1 MSIETFLRMHGRPCQ
16 FILRNRRGEILDRAD
31 AEIDAHGRL
40 TVRTE
45 QDQSCYASFSAWRA
59 ARTSY
64 ANTYDMIATEDG
76 VLLRTIANDGRC
88 TTQVGDEDGAPDR
101 KLGLPTNGPFRYR
114 LYHGHTPLEYLD
126 YLKRAL
132 FHDLQRHADLVRDW
146 PEVASRA
153 LREAVKAH
161 IRFQYGLRWADKTQP
176 CLYRE
181 RDCITAVD
189 RGDQT
194 EMDHVIRVAELAD
207 AVLRENL
214 DFKRCFATLVRA
226 WLCPVAHITG
236 ASHDLLGAGLHPDH
250 EHPFA
255 RYARVNLS
263 AEDHEGK
270 DVTELTLYSVHVRPR
285 KSAGESILI

>member
-1 MSIETFLRMHGRPCQ
+1 M
-16 FILRNRRGEILDRAD
+16 
-31 AEIDAHGRL
+31 
-40 TVRTE
+40 
-45 QDQSCYASFSAWRA
+45 
-59 ARTSY
+59 
-64 ANTYDMIATEDG
+64 
-76 VLLRTIANDGRC
+76 
-88 TTQVGDEDGAPDR
+88 
-101 KLGLPTNGPFRYR
+101 
-114 LYHGHTPLEYLD
+114 
-126 YLKRAL
+126 
-132 FHDLQRHADLVRDW
+132 
-146 PEVASRA
+146 
-153 LREAVKAH
+153 KAH
-161 IRFQYGLRWADKTQP
+161 IRFQYGLPWADKTQP

-207 AVLRENL
+207 AVLRENR

-270 DVTELTLYSVHVRPR
+270 DVTELTLSEHFAVLRGIEWVEPLITTYVDRYSWIGLNI
-285 KSAGESILI
+285 AE